1 MKVSILIPCFNE
13 RASIEELL
21 RRVRTLPLEKE
32 IIVIDDGST
41 DGTGELLRSISREGE
56 RVLSHKLN
64 RGKGSAIR
72 TGLAHAT
79 GDVIVI
85 QDADLEY
92 DPHDIKRMLEVLERT
107 ESPVV
112 YGSRVLSRAA
122 HSSTTFYL
130 GGRLL
135 SMLTNIL
142 YGSSITDEPTCYKMF
157 RREVLEGI
165 RLECR
170 GFEFCPEVTAKV
182 LRLGYPITEIPISYT
197 PRSWREGKK
206 ISAWDGAEAIWYLL
220 KYRFQPKH
228 HFHTSIEK
236 PMH

>member
-1 MKVSILIPCFNE
+1 MKVSIVIPCYNE
-13 RASIEELL
+13 KASIEELL
-21 RRVRTLPLEKE
+21 RRVRATPFEKE

-56 RVLSHKLN
+56 RVISHKIN
-64 RGKGSAIR
+64 MGKGAAIR
-72 TGLAHAT
+72 TGLPHAT
-79 GDVIVI
+79 GDVVVV

-92 DPHDIKRMLEVLERT
+92 DPQDIARMLEVLEGT
-107 ESPVV
+107 GAPVV
-112 YGSRVLSRAA
+112 YGSRVLSGAA

-142 YGSSITDEPTCYKMF
+142 YGSAITDEPTCYKMF
-157 RREVLEGI
+157 RREVLDGI

-170 GFEFCPEVTAKV
+170 RFEFCPEVTAKV

-206 ISAWDGAEAIWYLL
+206 IGARDGVEAIWYLL
-220 KYRFQPKH
+220 KYRFQSKRRFQKMAGRPAA
-228 HFHTSIEK
+228 
-236 PMH
+236 